1 MSVFVGGEMLV
12 EGSGRVAAWGRQG
25 RRLKGEE
32 GDVAVEAGVKM
43 VSEGGANDQVRSGKE
58 PQVRGSVSWAR
69 GTFSS
74 WR

>member
-1 MSVFVGGEMLV
+1 MGKTREEAERGGGM
-12 EGSGRVAAWGRQG
+12 G
-25 RRLKGEE
+25 